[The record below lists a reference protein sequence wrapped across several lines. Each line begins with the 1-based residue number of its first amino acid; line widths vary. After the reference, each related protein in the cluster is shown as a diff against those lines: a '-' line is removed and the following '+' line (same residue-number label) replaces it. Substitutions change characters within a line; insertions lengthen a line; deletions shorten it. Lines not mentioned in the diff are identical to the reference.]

1 MSDTLKLIADELVN
15 AKQTNIRDPKIF
27 IILNQLQQQ
36 DNLMRIK
43 AVNDLQQA
51 LIEIEKNKD
60 KECLNQILQIN
71 KNNIFPL

>member
-1 MSDTLKLIADELVN
+1 MSDILKLIADELVN
-15 AKQTNIRDPKIF
+15 AKQQNIHDPKIF
-27 IILNQLQQQ
+27 IILNQLHQQ

-60 KECLNQILQIN
+60 KESLNQILQIN
-71 KNNIFPL
+71 NIFPL